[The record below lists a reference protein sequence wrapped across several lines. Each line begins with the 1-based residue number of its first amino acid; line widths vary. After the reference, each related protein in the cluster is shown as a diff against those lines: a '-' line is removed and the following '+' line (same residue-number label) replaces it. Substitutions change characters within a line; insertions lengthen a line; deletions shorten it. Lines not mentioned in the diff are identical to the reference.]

1 MAQKYII
8 QLQAKTDKALDGIE
22 DLKKEIQSLNKQVVE
37 SNKKTEDGLKGVE
50 GASKATAKGLKG
62 IGLAIK
68 AIGIGLVLEAF
79 TKFKEV
85 LGQNQQVTNLF
96 NTAFESL
103 SIAFNDFINFISNNW
118 EKATKPVTDFFGS
131 ESGQRVKEFAR
142 IITVELITRI
152 KNLIEGIGGLGS
164 ALFKVF
170 KGDFKGAGEAA
181 SEALDNFGDALMG
194 NAEES
199 IKTAEVIDNLAQKV
213 SNYVK
218 ETVRAAQ
225 ANVELARTA
234 EINAAINQGLIE
246 QYDRQA
252 EQQRQ
257 IRDDD
262 RNTIEERIAA
272 NQKLA
277 EILNE
282 QQKVLEQNAQA
293 AVASAQAQFDK
304 LKNDENEIALIQAK
318 NELKAIEAR
327 IEGQR
332 SEQLS
337 NANAL
342 QREQLE
348 LTQSQIDG
356 ESQRAIDKAKFDAEF
371 IQGEVARLEALKQV
385 AIQEAQIEEKR
396 LIDKKNLYKEGTQ
409 AFIDAENELLDF
421 QQANAQTQKKL
432 DRDITESKLN
442 TVSQSLGQIA
452 NLVGENSKFGKAI
465 AVSQAI
471 IDTYVGANKA
481 LAQGGIFGGIAAAGV
496 IASGLAN
503 VKTILSTKEP
513 APPSFASGGGGSATS
528 VPSPPPAPP
537 AFNIVGASQGNQ
549 LADAI
554 AGQQQKPV
562 KAFVVSREV
571 TSAQELDRN
580 AVRDASI

>member
-22 DLKKEIQSLNKQVVE
+22 DLKKEIQSLNKQVIE

-50 GASKATAKGLKG
+50 DASKSTAKGLKG

-96 NTAFESL
+96 NTAFEAL

-218 ETVRAAQ
+218 QTVSAAQ

-262 RNTIEERIAA
+262 RNTIEERIEA

-282 QQKVLEQNAQA
+282 QQKVLEENAQA

-356 ESQRAIDKAKFDAEF
+356 EAQRAIDKAKFDAEF

-396 LIDKKNLYKEGTQ
+396 LADKKNLYKEGTQ

-421 QQANAQTQKKL
+421 QQANAQNQKKI

-481 LAQGGIFGGIAAAGV
+481 LAQGGVFGGIAAAGV

-503 VKTILSTKEP
+503 VKTIISTKDP
-513 APPSFASGGGGSATS
+513 APPSFASGGGGGTS

-554 AGQQQKPV
+554 AGQQQRPV